1 MRKSTFAALLFG
13 MVGGVLFSLGMC
25 LCLVPAWRHLEGGVA
40 LGVFGFAILLA
51 GVAVWRRLAGKAPLR
66 LSLIAARNLAVGLVG
81 ALVFGAGLFLCLD
94 KAHVLLGTV
103 VGLAGMVV
111 LLLLIPLIRG
121 LRD

>member
-25 LCLVPAWRHLEGGVA
+25 LCLVPAWRHLEGGAA
-40 LGVFGFAILLA
+40 LGVFGLAILLA